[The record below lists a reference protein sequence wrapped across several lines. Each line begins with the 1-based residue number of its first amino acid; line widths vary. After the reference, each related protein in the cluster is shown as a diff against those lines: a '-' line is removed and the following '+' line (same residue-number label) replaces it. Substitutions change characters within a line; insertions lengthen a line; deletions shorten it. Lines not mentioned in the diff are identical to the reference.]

1 MNDAYVML
9 QAKLDEAKSK
19 NNLNK
24 DIAKLQSKLDKV
36 KLQAEIDPE
45 IIASLTRELEVI
57 ITPKIKLEDTEEE
70 QEQLASGFEQ
80 ISKLWDKLGEES
92 QDKLLENFFGESHS
106 QISSAIEL
114 FDTFRESVKA
124 MENSD
129 GNGGWMKSLGILV
142 EKFGAS
148 DIFKSIGKDRISVRI
163 SKPINC

>member
-24 DIAKLQSKLDKV
+24 DLAKLQSKLDKV
-36 KLQAEIDPE
+36 KLQAEIDPKT
-45 IIASLTRELEVI
+45 IASLTRELEVI
-57 ITPKIKLEDTEEE
+57 INPKIKLEDAEKD

-80 ISKLWDKLGEES
+80 ISKLWDELGEES

-106 QISSAIEL
+106 QIGSAITL
-114 FDTFRESVKA
+114 FDTLRESVNAFK
-124 MENSD
+124 D
-129 GNGGWMKSLGILV
+129 RVGNGGWMLALGILV
-142 EKFGAS
+142 EKIGTS
-148 DIFKSIGKDRISVRI
+148 DIFKNIGKGRISVRI